1 MSGVADRLVGATHRE
16 VRDGGGTGY
25 SWWLALLLTACLL
38 FAEHHSA
45 REMHGGVIDRAFI
58 SQERSGQVP
67 RQIAY
72 LMLGGLGALG
82 MWRATRK
89 GWLALRWNGPLT
101 ASLGALLVWAGL
113 SVAWSDTPAIT
124 LKRLFV
130 VGLMLLGATGLA
142 LNWSKRQMLAFIAV
156 SAALQVCVGVAAE
169 AMYGYLTPWAGD
181 YRFGGTLHWNQQGYL
196 CLVGALA
203 ALCLRRARYSALAS
217 FLLVMM
223 LATRSR
229 GALIGLAVAL
239 VLGWVLVLQPV
250 AKVGAVL
257 AAGTLLAAMMMT
269 GVASRVG
276 DALNRNGEGAE
287 NLTGRAPLWDEL
299 MTYVARRPWTGY
311 GYEGFWTD
319 NTIDDVSGHQ
329 HWSIDAA
336 HSGYVEG
343 MLTLGY
349 VGVALH
355 TFALLVAAWV
365 GVRQYLRTRELVFWL
380 GAALCLIYLVGG
392 YLEAILIVKP
402 SPISFYLA
410 MLLAVMTVRAGA
422 ARAWVRVP
430 ASGLASSAVQHG

>member
-1 MSGVADRLVGATHRE
+1 MSGRAEGMQF
-16 VRDGGGTGY
+16 
-25 SWWLALLLTACLL
+25 SWWLVVLLTACLL

-45 REMHGGVIDRAFI
+45 REMHGGIIDRAFI
-58 SQERSGQVP
+58 SQERSGQLP

-72 LMLGGLGALG
+72 LVIGAVGAAG

-89 GWLALRWNGPLT
+89 GWLALRWNVPLT

-124 LKRLFV
+124 LKRLVV

-142 LNWSKRQMLAFIAV
+142 LNWTKRQMLAFMAV
-156 SAALQVCVGVAAE
+156 SAALQVCVGIVAE

-181 YRFGGTLHWNQQGYL
+181 YRFAGTLHWNQQGYL
-196 CLVGALA
+196 CMVGGLA
-203 ALCLRRARYSALAS
+203 ALCLSGSGERRAWVWRALAG
-217 FLLVMM
+217 FGFVMM

-239 VLGWVLVLQPV
+239 LLGWVLVLKPV
-250 AKVGAVL
+250 ARVGTAL
-257 AAGTLLAAMMMT
+257 LGGTLLAAMLMT
-269 GVASRVG
+269 GVATTVT

-319 NTIDDVSGHQ
+319 DTIDDVSGHQ

-355 TFALLVAAWV
+355 TLALLLAAWA
-365 GVRQYLRTRELVFWL
+365 GVRRYLQTRELVFWL

-410 MLLAVMTVRAGA
+410 MLLGVMV
-422 ARAWVRVP
+422 VRVGTARVWVP
-430 ASGLASSAVQHG
+430 ARVNVPDGASHA

>member
-1 MSGVADRLVGATHRE
+1 MSADVRE
-16 VRDGGGTGY
+16 RANPVRF
-25 SWWLALLLTACLL
+25 SWWLVLLLTACLL

-45 REMHGGVIDRAFI
+45 KEMHGGVIDRAFI
-58 SQERSGQVP
+58 SQERSGQLP

-72 LMLGGLGALG
+72 LVMGGLGAVG
-82 MWRATRK
+82 MARATRK

-101 ASLGALLVWAGL
+101 ASLGALLGWAGL

-142 LNWSKRQMLAFIAV
+142 LNWTRRQMLEFMAV
-156 SAALQVCVGVAAE
+156 SAALQVCVGIGAE

-203 ALCLRRARYSALAS
+203 ALCVRRPLYSVVAS

-229 GALIGLAVAL
+229 GALIGLGVAL
-239 VLGWVLVLQPV
+239 LLGWLLVLKPV

-269 GVASRVG
+269 GVATTVADG
-276 DALNRNGEGAE
+276 LNRKGEGAE
-287 NLTGRAPLWDEL
+287 NLTGRAPLWEEL
-299 MTYVARRPWTGY
+299 MTYVDRRPWTGY

-355 TFALLVAAWV
+355 TLALLVAAWV
-365 GVRQYLRTRELVFWL
+365 GVRRYLATRELVFWL

-410 MLLAVMTVRAGA
+410 MLLAAMTVQMGK
-422 ARAWVRVP
+422 ARAWVPVH
-430 ASGLASSAVQHG
+430 AAVQHG

>member
-1 MSGVADRLVGATHRE
+1 MNERPNLLRFSP
-16 VRDGGGTGY
+16 
-25 SWWLALLLTACLL
+25 WLIALLTVCLL
-38 FAEHHSA
+38 LAEHHSA
-45 REMHGGVIDRAFI
+45 KEMHGGIIDRAFI
-58 SQERSGQVP
+58 SQERSGQLP

-72 LMLGGLGALG
+72 LVLGGLGAAG
-82 MWRATRK
+82 MWRATRQ
-89 GWLALRWNGPLT
+89 GWLALRWNGPLST
-101 ASLGALLVWAGL
+101 AVGALLAWAAL

-124 LKRLFV
+124 FKRLFV

-142 LNWSKRQMLAFIAV
+142 LNWTKRQMLEFIAI
-156 SAALQVCVGVAAE
+156 SAALQVCVGLAAE
-169 AMYGYLTPWAGD
+169 AMYGYLTPWASD

-203 ALCLRRARYSALAS
+203 ALCVRRPVYAGLAS
-217 FLLVMM
+217 FLLLMM

-229 GALIGLAVAL
+229 GALIGFAVAL
-239 VLGWVLVLQPV
+239 ALCWVLVLKPV
-250 AKVGAVL
+250 ARVTTVLVG
-257 AAGTLLAAMMMT
+257 GTLLAAMLMT
-269 GVASRVG
+269 GVATTVA
-276 DALNRNGEGAE
+276 DALNRKGEGAE

-319 NTIDDVSGHQ
+319 DTIDDVSGHQ

-349 VGVALH
+349 VGMALH
-355 TFALLVAAWV
+355 TLALLVAAAV
-365 GVRQYLRTRELVFWL
+365 GVRRYLATGELVFWL

-410 MLLAVMTVRAGA
+410 MLLAAMTVQVGA
-422 ARAWVRVP
+422 ARVWVR
-430 ASGLASSAVQHG
+430 AEGLQHA